1 MGEASLIICKD
12 CQVTEWL
19 EDYELPEF
27 IQEHSGHRLF
37 MLPRGWPE
45 DDDELVE
52 GIWALLG
59 WEKEG
64 G

>member
-1 MGEASLIICKD
+1 MGEASLILCKD
-12 CQVTEWL
+12 CRVTEWL

-37 MLPRGWPE
+37 MFPRDWPE

-52 GIWALLG
+52 GIRALLG
-59 WEKEG
+59 WEREG